1 MGFEIAAAASLAAT
15 VIGGAVS
22 AMGAI
27 QQGNAAAN
35 TARYQAESAAA
46 AAEAQRYQMQV
57 ANNNAIS
64 AQQNAAYERA
74 RAANE
79 AEIQDTKS
87 RATMGAQLAGMAASG
102 FDVNTGSAIDI
113 RESTKKLSRLD
124 NLSVR
129 QAGELSAR
137 EFDQQARNDKASA
150 ALYGAGAQNSMRE
163 AAFRRSSASDARTAG
178 YLGAFSS
185 LLGTASSVGSKWNTF
200 KTAGL
205 GGRSGTGGLY

>member
-1 MGFEIAAAASLAAT
+1 MGFEIAAAASIAAT

-22 AMGAI
+22 AVGAI
-27 QQGNAAAN
+27 QQGNAAAA
-35 TARYQAESAAA
+35 TARYQAESAVA

-79 AEIQDTKS
+79 AEIQDQKS
-87 RATMGAQLAGMAASG
+87 RSTMGAQLAGLAASG
-102 FDVNTGSAIDI
+102 FDVNTGSAVDI
-113 RESTKKLSRLD
+113 RDSTKKLSRLD

-137 EFDQQARNDKASA
+137 EFDQQSRNDKASA
-150 ALYGAGAQNSMRE
+150 ALYGAGADNSMRE
-163 AAFRRSSASDARTAG
+163 ASFRRSQGSDAKTAG

-185 LLGTASSVGSKWNTF
+185 LLGTAASVGTKWNSY
-200 KTAGL
+200 KSAGVK
-205 GGRSGTGGLY
+205 GFT

>member
-1 MGFEIAAAASLAAT
+1 MGFEIAAAASIAAT

-22 AMGAI
+22 AVGAI

-35 TARYQAESAAA
+35 TARYQAEAANA

-57 ANNNAIS
+57 ANNNAVT

-79 AEIQDTKS
+79 AEIQDQKS

-102 FDVNTGSAIDI
+102 FDVNTGSAVDI
-113 RESTKKLSRLD
+113 RDSTKRLGRLD

-137 EFDQQARNDKASA
+137 EFDQQSRNDKASA
-150 ALYGAGAQNSMRE
+150 ALYGAGADNSLRE
-163 AAFRRSSASDARTAG
+163 ASFRRSQVSDARTAG

-185 LLGTASSVGSKWNTF
+185 LLGTASSVGTKWTNY
-200 KTAGL
+200 KAAGVK
-205 GGRSGTGGLY
+205 GFT